1 MCVNSYRGYV
11 KANGWQ
17 TTLSGWTDCANPLSP
32 WARGCPT
39 GDTQAVD
46 PWLTLA
52 SCRQTLTAS
61 STDQEAGNMSDFKS
75 NKVTDTTCPSQS
87 RRHWERQGLV
97 CVCVWGGLRGVIM
110 KIAEHPA
117 TPRLQSQTGPSIC
130 VNFKEQN
137 VTEQW
142 TCSRRISNRV
152 RCKVTPK
159 PDRFLK
165 TDAVV
170 NGSDTHATAL
180 KLWLKFLTNLL
191 LAINVYMHSLS
202 L

>member
-1 MCVNSYRGYV
+1 M
-11 KANGWQ
+11 
-17 TTLSGWTDCANPLSP
+17 TDNIVRVSRLCKSPSP
-32 WARGCPT
+32 WTLRCPT
-39 GDTQAVD
+39 GETQVAD

-52 SCRQTLTAS
+52 ACRRQALTAS
-61 STDQEAGNMSDFKS
+61 STGQEAGNMSHYKT
-75 NKVTDTTCPSQS
+75 NKMTHTTALLRATDT
-87 RRHWERQGLV
+87 EREGGSGV
-97 CVCVWGGLRGVIM
+97 CVGGLRGAVVM
-110 KIAEHPA
+110 KIAGRPA
-117 TPRLQSQTGPSIC
+117 TPRLQGQSQTGLSIC
-130 VNFKEQN
+130 VIFKEQN

-180 KLWLKFLTNLL
+180 K
-191 LAINVYMHSLS
+191 A
-202 L
+202 